1 MSSTAQKWLLGC
13 GIGCGVVVLL
23 IALVI
28 GGGVW
33 FARGLKGRFDT
44 AASRGTELATRFGEP
59 EDWTPPADGVP
70 PAARIEAFLA
80 VRDSLVESRARFAE
94 TFAAFAQVKQGQGP
108 RRFADVLRAVRGG
121 MSMAPLL
128 GEFYGRRNSALNS
141 VGMGMGEYAYI
152 YALGY
157 YDFLGRSPDAGPKH
171 VRIDGQGDDEGDDDG
186 DLRGRDI
193 RPRLHRQLLAQLRN
207 QLGAIAAEPASGATA
222 WRDTL
227 AAEIARLERD
237 DRRLPWADGL
247 PPAIAAA
254 FAPHRDRFEAT
265 WNDASNLF
273 ELTGTR
279 GSGHSLNIGN

>member
-13 GIGCGVVVLL
+13 GIGCGVVILL
-23 IALVI
+23 IAMVI

-59 EDWTPPADGVP
+59 SDWTPPADGAP
-70 PAARIEAFLA
+70 PAARIELFLA
-80 VRDSLVESRARFAE
+80 VRDSLQESRARFDE
-94 TFAAFAQVKQGQGP
+94 TFAAFRRVNDKQQP
-108 RRFADVLRAVRGG
+108 RRFGDVLSAVRGG
-121 MSMAPLL
+121 MALAPLL

-141 VGMGMGEYAYI
+141 VGMGLGEYIYI

-157 YDFLGRSPDAGPKH
+157 YAFLGKPPEAGPRGLH
-171 VRIDGQGDDEGDDDG
+171 YDDEE
-186 DLRGRDI
+186 RDRDV

-207 QLGAIAAEPASGATA
+207 ELDAVEAAPSAGAAA

-227 AAEIARLERD
+227 AAEVARLERD

-254 FAPHRDRFEAT
+254 FAPYRDRFAAT
-265 WNDASNLF
+265 WSDAGNVF
-273 ELTGTR
+273 ELTGTKGNR
-279 GSGHSLNIGN
+279 HSLSIEN